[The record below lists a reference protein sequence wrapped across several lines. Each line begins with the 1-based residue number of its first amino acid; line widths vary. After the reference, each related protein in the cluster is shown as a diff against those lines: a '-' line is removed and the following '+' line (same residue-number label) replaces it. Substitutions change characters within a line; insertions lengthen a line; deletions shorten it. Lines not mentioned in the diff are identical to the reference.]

1 MTLTKADIINILREQ
16 IGLPKKDCLKI
27 VNGYFEEISKGLE
40 KGEEIKIPKLGNFVV
55 KHKNSRPGR
64 NPKTGQEHKIEARKT
79 VKFYPSLEIKK
90 KVKKTITFPRL
101 YIFQFQSIEISLQ
114 IRGAT

>member
-27 VNGYFEEISKGLE
+27 VNAYFEEISKGLE
-40 KGEEIKIPKLGNFVV
+40 RGEEIKIPKLGNFVV

-64 NPKTGQEHKIEARKT
+64 NPKTGEEIPISARRVVTFKPGQKLKSRVEAYVGTRK
-79 VKFYPSLEIKK
+79 
-90 KVKKTITFPRL
+90 
-101 YIFQFQSIEISLQ
+101 
-114 IRGAT
+114 